1 MPKPFIWLSREGERE
16 SGFIWKQTQKFR
28 VSGSR
33 ESPLIELKR
42 QEWNKKPER
51 ELDGT
56 NDSV

>member
-42 QEWNKKPER
+42 QEWNK
-51 ELDGT
+51 T
-56 NDSV
+56 